1 MGNAPAK
8 KSLKL
13 DGKLPDLVHKIAT
26 NYITTQNFQD
36 LAKLENQDYCN
47 KLVVLTSKI
56 FDEYLDSQEVEYLA
70 QHMHLGEVV
79 DKMEKGKVH
88 YLARKDMNKLDV
100 KNRVKKKRLCIA
112 ISKFYIKIAHIFAA
126 IVKTINPE
134 YSYKDQFGQYHQVSI
149 LDKNK
154 MPTNFHQNANVK
166 IPMTKK
172 PGKSF
177 CQHRINALT
186 PVVDAHDG
194 KQALYK
200 VNICDVNN
208 PGSGHKAI
216 GPLKRVVS
224 LGDEPGF
231 PELKSLY
238 MDKFDYR
245 TGRFTGMSEASKKEF
260 EKDMGLFYQA
270 FTNKTSAPPNLS
282 SFDNIPLMDFHN
294 QPPCHRPDGFLV
306 KQFAYDPNSSV
317 YKEYA
322 EHLEKMKKNATTG
335 QEKLVGILKQ
345 LFIKKLEK
353 SPVRKPR
360 STTTREAGTTTE
372 AYPHHQHNWQHS
384 LRQPNRYA
392 VATGQ
397 QAWRGGANTPRDI
410 DHVVYTLNPTL
421 THTKLDEIVS
431 QTRKL
436 ILDLYAKCE
445 KDFKTGIKLFEAI
458 IEKKEQEK
466 MEKQHASLKE
476 QMDKLVQ

>member
-166 IPMTKK
+166 IP
-172 PGKSF
+172 
-177 CQHRINALT
+177 I
-186 PVVDAHDG
+186 
-194 KQALYK
+194 
-200 VNICDVNN
+200 
-208 PGSGHKAI
+208 
-216 GPLKRVVS
+216 
-224 LGDEPGF
+224 
-231 PELKSLY
+231 
-238 MDKFDYR
+238 
-245 TGRFTGMSEASKKEF
+245 
-260 EKDMGLFYQA
+260 
-270 FTNKTSAPPNLS
+270 LS
-282 SFDNIPLMDFHN
+282 
-294 QPPCHRPDGFLV
+294 
-306 KQFAYDPNSSV
+306 
-317 YKEYA
+317 
-322 EHLEKMKKNATTG
+322 
-335 QEKLVGILKQ
+335 
-345 LFIKKLEK
+345 
-353 SPVRKPR
+353 
-360 STTTREAGTTTE
+360 
-372 AYPHHQHNWQHS
+372 
-384 LRQPNRYA
+384 
-392 VATGQ
+392 
-397 QAWRGGANTPRDI
+397 
-410 DHVVYTLNPTL
+410 
-421 THTKLDEIVS
+421 
-431 QTRKL
+431 
-436 ILDLYAKCE
+436 
-445 KDFKTGIKLFEAI
+445 
-458 IEKKEQEK
+458 
-466 MEKQHASLKE
+466 
-476 QMDKLVQ
+476 